1 MKEITS
7 EQVYC
12 ASGFNIKYDHVF
24 WVTQA
29 TAPNWIQESQLATDA
44 QGFIL
49 VEDTLQSISHPHIFA
64 AGDIATMINYQRPKA
79 GVFAVRQ
86 GKPLV
91 ANWRSI
97 LIGQPLQTYIPQ
109 SKYLALIGT
118 GDYKAIAS
126 WDIWGWHSR
135 FFWWLKDYIDRKFM
149 NQFQ

>member
-1 MKEITS
+1 T
-7 EQVYC
+7 
-12 ASGFNIKYDHVF
+12 
-24 WVTQA
+24 
-29 TAPNWIQESQLATDA
+29 
-44 QGFIL
+44 
-49 VEDTLQSISHPHIFA
+49 
-64 AGDIATMINYQRPKA
+64 NYQRPKA

-97 LIGQPLQTYIPQ
+97 VTGQPLQSSIPQ

-118 GDYKAIAS
+118 GDHQAIAS
-126 WDIWGWHSR
+126 WDFFGWRSP